1 MVLLMNQKNKKNGKS
16 FVQAIIVNLILFS
29 SALAQ
34 NPYYTPPAKDAALK
48 ALKDKIEPIFKLVFG
63 LSGAI
68 FVVVILVGGLQYLTS
83 AGNEEA
89 VARGKKTLT
98 YGIIGITI
106 TIMSYA
112 IAGYILTKL
121 NTPMPDIITPS

>member
-1 MVLLMNQKNKKNGKS
+1 MGLKMNKKIKKNIKN
-16 FVQAIIVNLILFS
+16 FIQIIIINLILFS

-48 ALKDKIEPIFKLVFG
+48 ALKDKIEPVFKLVFG

-68 FVVVILVGGLQYLTS
+68 FVVVIIVGGLQYLTS

-121 NTPMPDIITPS
+121 GSDIPDIIKP